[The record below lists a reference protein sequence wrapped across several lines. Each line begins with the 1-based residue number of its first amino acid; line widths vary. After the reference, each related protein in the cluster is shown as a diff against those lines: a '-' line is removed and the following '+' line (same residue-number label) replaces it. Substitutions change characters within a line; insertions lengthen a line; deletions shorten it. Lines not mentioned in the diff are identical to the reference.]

1 MVFIGDSEAGDYGSL
16 SLWES
21 KEDVEKLFGTVK
33 RQLAQIVGHVPKKGP
48 SNRRIFEVYEV
59 EELGT

>member
-1 MVFIGDSEAGDYGSL
+1 MVFIGDSEAGNYGSL

-21 KEDVEKLFGTVK
+21 KEDAEKLFGTVK
-33 RQLAQIVGHVPKKGP
+33 RQLEQIVGHVPKKGP